1 MINELNFHS
10 LEEGSDVAHNVQA
23 WYTHVV
29 ESALNVL
36 ENSNLLCRRP
46 NCRHAT
52 IKTSPVVLDRI
63 MDGVDGLTS
72 ILTE

>member
-1 MINELNFHS
+1 MELDDKPRDFSVKIRQFSDEVSISKNFHS

-36 ENSNLLCRRP
+36 ENL
-46 NCRHAT
+46 
-52 IKTSPVVLDRI
+52 
-63 MDGVDGLTS
+63 
-72 ILTE
+72 

>member
-1 MINELNFHS
+1 MSSIAIYYV
-10 LEEGSDVAHNVQA
+10 DDQ
-23 WYTHVV
+23 YI
-29 ESALNVL
+29 
-36 ENSNLLCRRP
+36 P

>member
-1 MINELNFHS
+1 MALSSKVLLPDSSGVDIVELDDKPRGFSVKIRMNFHS

-36 ENSNLLCRRP
+36 VP
-46 NCRHAT
+46 
-52 IKTSPVVLDRI
+52 
-63 MDGVDGLTS
+63 
-72 ILTE
+72 